1 MSKKLLM
8 FVFAMTLSTSVYASD
23 FTGLLS
29 LMYFSIIIVPAM
41 VIHLIASL
49 HYYYKGRYQSKN
61 FAVKHFEVAMLVIF
75 LGLVVVAIDYY
86 LSYSGGELQSDKL
99 IYGLTIYSVLILIFA
114 LPFFVYHFQKLT
126 TYHS

>member
-49 HYYYKGRYQSKN
+49 HYYHKGRYQSKN

-75 LGLVVVAIDYY
+75 LGLVVMAIDYY